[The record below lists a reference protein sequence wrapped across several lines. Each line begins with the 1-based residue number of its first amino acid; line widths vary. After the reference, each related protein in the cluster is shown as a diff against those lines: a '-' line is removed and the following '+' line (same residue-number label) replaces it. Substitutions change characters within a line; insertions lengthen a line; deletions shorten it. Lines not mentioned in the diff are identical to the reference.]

1 MDYVANFNNELVY
14 CQAVEKLMGLDVP
27 ERAEYVRVILCEL
40 NRIASHLLYVG
51 TIGLDAGAMT
61 PTMFAFRGRERI
73 QSLFEAISGARM
85 MHNYFRIGGVKED
98 LPDDFEQRIAELLP
112 VLRQDVEESDRI
124 LTFNEIFLTR
134 LKDVGAI
141 SPEEAID
148 FGFTGPCLRGCG
160 VEYDVRKARPYS
172 VYDRFDFEV
181 PVGPGRRLLGPA
193 LGARPGNVRVPED
206 YRAGLGADSRRGSGF
221 LPWAPPHS
229 AAGRGGVRADREP
242 PGRDWRS
249 PDQQWHR
256 PPVPFEG
263 AAAVLLQS
271 FGHQATAAGLVDC
284 GLGGDSRFAGYRA
297 GGGGPVM
304 PFAPPLLAVTVLE
317 VAWMVVALLLM
328 FSGLSAVVLSLVWLE
343 RKALGRLQMRL
354 GPTRTGLFGLLQPVA
369 DAVKLILK
377 EDIVPN
383 SSDRA
388 IFWAAPVIVVLSAF
402 MIWVTIPAAEGLV
415 LRNLELG
422 LFYIT
427 AFAVIGI
434 LGLVLAGWGSANKY
448 GVLGG
453 LRSAA
458 QLISYEIPVIM
469 VVVAVGMLAQ
479 SLDLRVIVASQENIP
494 YALILP
500 LGMVVF
506 FIAGLAEVGRTPFDI
521 YHAESEVVGGPF
533 VEYSGAH
540 WSVFFLAEYINTF
553 AIAALVTLLFL
564 GGWTWPWGAAALAW
578 LPSLPDVPWLAPL
591 LSLIWFLIKVYAVIL
606 VVFWIRGTFPRL
618 RIDQLMAFAWKAMV
632 PISFYAIVITAVYLF
647 YDWPGWS
654 LTLMSV
660 AGLAL
665 VGYIVYRKMMEPVRR
680 VAEIKARQ
688 AAQASQSTGVY
699 ARPASPARS
708 LNYAEQR

>member
-1 MDYVANFNNELVY
+1 MQIVA
-14 CQAVEKLMGLDVP
+14 
-27 ERAEYVRVILCEL
+27 
-40 NRIASHLLYVG
+40 
-51 TIGLDAGAMT
+51 
-61 PTMFAFRGRERI
+61 
-73 QSLFEAISGARM
+73 
-85 MHNYFRIGGVKED
+85 
-98 LPDDFEQRIAELLP
+98 
-112 VLRQDVEESDRI
+112 
-124 LTFNEIFLTR
+124 
-134 LKDVGAI
+134 
-141 SPEEAID
+141 
-148 FGFTGPCLRGCG
+148 
-160 VEYDVRKARPYS
+160 
-172 VYDRFDFEV
+172 
-181 PVGPGRRLLGPA
+181 
-193 LGARPGNVRVPED
+193 
-206 YRAGLGADSRRGSGF
+206 
-221 LPWAPPHS
+221 
-229 AAGRGGVRADREP
+229 
-242 PGRDWRS
+242 
-249 PDQQWHR
+249 
-256 PPVPFEG
+256 
-263 AAAVLLQS
+263 
-271 FGHQATAAGLVDC
+271 
-284 GLGGDSRFAGYRA
+284 
-297 GGGGPVM
+297 
-304 PFAPPLLAVTVLE
+304 PLLAVTVMDA
-317 VAWMVVALLLM
+317 VWMVVSLLAM
-328 FSGLSAVVLSLVWLE
+328 FSALSVVVLSMVWLE
-343 RKALGRLQMRL
+343 RKALGRLQLRL

-377 EDIVPN
+377 EDIIPT

-427 AFAVIGI
+427 AVAVVGI

-479 SLDLRVIVASQENIP
+479 SLDLRVIVASQQQIP
-494 YALILP
+494 YALLLP

-564 GGWTWPWGAAALAW
+564 GGWTWPWGTAALAF
-578 LPSLPDVPWLAPL
+578 LPALPDVPWLVPL
-591 LSLIWFLIKVYAVIL
+591 LSLIWFLVKVYAVIL

-632 PISFYAIVITAVYLF
+632 PLSFYAIVITAVYLY
-647 YDWPGWS
+647 YDWPGWT
-654 LTLMSV
+654 LTLMSA

-665 VGYIVYRKMMEPVRR
+665 VGYIVYRKMMEPVKRI
-680 VAEIKARQ
+680 AEVRARQ
-688 AAQASQSTGVY
+688 AAQAAQ
-699 ARPASPARS
+699 RQASRQAG
-708 LNYAEQR
+708 